1 MSKTNAT
8 PTPANQSASASN
20 DVPASAA
27 SSKPTINYAAA
38 AAAARPASSIR
49 TAAGPPNP
57 ISPNPLPSP
66 SSFASAVGSNPSPSN
81 PTPSSNNNK
90 PSPRPINVSPTTSR
104 PINGSSNAPAKTPVS
119 VSESRRT
126 SVGGI
131 KAHNVKPSSSSIAF
145 GSLAD
150 LPAKSDAA
158 AILSA
163 SPANPPTLSERKGPP
178 VFGSVPTDSRK
189 TVDKPSTTSAAT
201 VAPSAS
207 VPASK
212 PSVTDTAVE
221 PPPKS
226 EKKKINFQSFFTPS
240 VTDTAVEPPPKS
252 EKKKINFQSFFQTGG
267 ETAPQSNPPPP
278 PPSNGSSQSPSM
290 SYRPDPT
297 QNRRNNTFDS
307 SNQPHLPPVSP
318 RPSNLGIPNGVN
330 SGSFHSPL
338 SGASRAFTPGQG
350 QSPMS
355 QPPSQP
361 PHQYGPN
368 PTHWQNGPSP
378 NSPHHMPGAP
388 PHPNMPN
395 YPHPNGA
402 MAPPHS
408 HNQSQ
413 FLQKPPTFQHRNGP
427 GNQSTPSGS
436 MYPSNGR
443 SNMPH
448 QQRGPMQAPPSP
460 RLPSSG
466 AAPSNTQNAPY
477 QHPPNGQG
485 GMNTPYWQQ
494 SYPPS
499 GPGPGYPP
507 YAYNHNGMP
516 IYPQGTFAPPSH
528 GQHSSPQVTHPPGP
542 PSSQPVPP
550 INVSPLPAHPPRTT
564 PNLAVPTSPAPA
576 TTTFT
581 APLPQVPAFTPVSA
595 THSRG
600 PSLSYNAN
608 PFNPSPSAVSPDFK
622 PRTPNAAA
630 PPFQPRKSA
639 AIQIKKPITPTGV
652 SHDGTPNQDDGS
664 VASTPNTASLTTT
677 TSTNPVVD
685 SSVEPKSV
693 EKPAE
698 TKVDR
703 TTSVKK
709 EETSADANKA
719 SATADA
725 DADKKEQELAAKK
738 AADEKKRIE
747 ADQKAAAELAEK
759 RKAEEQK
766 RLERE
771 AKEKADRV
779 AKEQAEK
786 DAKAKSDQSEKE
798 SKEKQAK
805 VKDAEVV
812 KAAPETQ
819 PTSQTKA
826 NTTTMPSKPTEP
838 ASSTA
843 TTSTLPGSTPS
854 SGLPSKPINGVSV
867 PASISSKSRPTPIDV
882 NAVPSQKVNAAGETM
897 SPLPSALSSA
907 RKIEDLAQVSYPE
920 NIKSPHP
927 DLNAEAAPG
936 KFRYDR
942 AFLLQFMEV
951 CKGKPTQL
959 PDLDSIG
966 MVDSQSGSMNPM
978 SRTQS
983 MGGQRRNT
991 GQMTPG
997 GRGPSGSLTPSGGS
1011 MSSMMG
1017 PGGMPN
1023 RAGPG
1028 GAGMPMFPTGTNR
1041 TSEERF
1047 SQSNRAILGAMP
1059 IGSGLLLP
1067 GRPTGQMSRTPSANA
1082 LPGMMTNG
1090 ARDGNRRSGRGTRRD
1105 GSSTM
1110 STNAPAGN
1118 MNRGMQMQQMFPTE
1132 VVQPLQSSA
1141 NSWATARSNHLEED
1155 SPEMVN
1161 RKVRALL
1168 NKLTLDKFESISDQV
1183 IEWANKSEKENDGR
1197 ILRQV
1202 IALIFEKATDEAH
1215 WSEMYAKLCRKLMEK
1230 LSPEVKDENVLD
1242 TAGNKVHGGQLFRK
1256 YLLNRC
1262 QEDYERGWS
1271 KRDELAAAAAGKA
1284 ADDAVKQAAN
1294 EKSRAEAEAVGK
1306 ETVKEAEILSDEY
1319 YAAQKAKRQGLG
1331 LVRFIGELF
1340 KLNMLTERIMHECVK
1355 KLLSNIEDPEEE
1367 DIESLC
1373 RLMMTVGKMLDHEKA
1388 NSHMNVYFTRM
1399 VTMAQSNNLSS
1410 RAKFM
1415 IQDVIDTR
1423 NNHWVGR
1430 NVAAGPKLISQIHE
1444 EAAQAAA
1451 EQSRQAQAK
1460 QNMSK
1465 MGDLSRGGSRGGR
1478 SREQFGNTPS
1488 ADGWSSVGNA
1498 APPPRPSKA
1507 GDLTHFGKL
1516 RDTSS
1521 SGRMTFGPS
1530 NVFANKGKVK
1540 DGKSNAERDPT
1551 VAVASNPFA
1560 LLGADTGE
1568 TTNTGSGLVKKP
1580 SVPEMTPASRP
1591 RLNLAP
1597 RTLPLPGKPEEG
1609 ESSTKAKSPEE
1620 ESTSTKQEAE
1630 ADIDDSTAKRLV
1642 KTRIDEFF
1650 NVKSIEEGVASFE
1663 GLPRCRYFELI
1674 RGLIEKSMDMK
1685 LIQIKLTCDLFKKLI
1700 EQKGLEKSIFV
1711 KAFEPVIE
1719 FLDDTVV
1726 DAPSAYEYCGRLL
1739 NSVGFE
1745 ENEIKEMGEK
1755 IESSEIENAKKR
1767 LLDGYHLAKK
1777 EI

>member
-90 PSPRPINVSPTTSR
+90 PSSRPIDVSPTTSR
-104 PINGSSNAPAKTPVS
+104 PINGSSNATAKTPVS

-126 SVGGI
+126 SVAGI

-189 TVDKPSTTSAAT
+189 TVDKPSTTSAVT
-201 VAPSAS
+201 VPPSAS

-212 PSVTDTAVE
+212 PSVTNTVVE
-221 PPPKS
+221 P
-226 EKKKINFQSFFTPS
+226 
-240 VTDTAVEPPPKS
+240 AAKS

-267 ETAPQSNPPPP
+267 ETAPQPAPPP

-307 SNQPHLPPVSP
+307 TNQPHLPPASP
-318 RPSNLGIPNGVN
+318 RPTNLGMPNGAN

-338 SGASRAFTPGQG
+338 SGASRAFTPSQG
-350 QSPMS
+350 QPPMS

-368 PTHWQNGPSP
+368 PPHWQNGPSP
-378 NSPHHMPGAP
+378 NSPHHMTGAP

-427 GNQSTPSGS
+427 GNQSAPSGS

-460 RLPSSG
+460 RSATSG
-466 AAPSNTQNAPY
+466 APPSNTPNAPY
-477 QHPPNGQG
+477 PHPPNSQG
-485 GMNTPYWQQ
+485 GMNGPYWQQ
-494 SYPPS
+494 GPYPPS

-516 IYPQGTFAPPSH
+516 IYPQPGSFAPPAH
-528 GQHSSPQVTHPPGP
+528 AQHASPQVTHPPGP

-550 INVSPLPAHPPRTT
+550 INVSPLPAHPPRTHGAT

-581 APLPQVPAFTPVSA
+581 APLPQAPAFTPVSA
-595 THSRG
+595 AHSRG

-639 AIQIKKPITPTGV
+639 AIQIKKPITPTGL

-664 VASTPNTASLTTT
+664 VTSTPNTASLAPTTLA
-677 TSTNPVVD
+677 NPPAASD
-685 SSVEPKSV
+685 SPVEPKPV
-693 EKPAE
+693 EKSTE
-698 TKVDR
+698 TKVDQ
-703 TTSVKK
+703 TTSIKTEKV
-709 EETSADANKA
+709 SADAGKV
-719 SATADA
+719 SAAA
-725 DADKKEQELAAKK
+725 EADKKEQELAAKK
-738 AADEKKRIE
+738 AADLATEKKRVE
-747 ADQKAAAELAEK
+747 AEQKAAAELEEQ
-759 RKAEEQK
+759 RKVEEQK

-771 AKEKADRV
+771 AKEKADRE

-798 SKEKQAK
+798 LMEKQAK
-805 VKDAEVV
+805 AKDAKDAEVV
-812 KAAPETQ
+812 KAAAEAQ
-819 PTSQTKA
+819 SASQTKPDSLS
-826 NTTTMPSKPTEP
+826 TSSKPTEP
-838 ASSTA
+838 SSSTA
-843 TTSTLPGSTPS
+843 TTSTLPGPTAS
-854 SGLPSKPINGVSV
+854 SGLPSKPVNGVSL
-867 PASISSKSRPTPIDV
+867 PASTGNKTRPTPIDV
-882 NAVPSQKVNAAGETM
+882 NAVPSQKVNATGETM

-907 RKIEDLAQVSYPE
+907 RKIEDLGQVSYPE

-1017 PGGMPN
+1017 PGGIPN

-1028 GAGMPMFPTGTNR
+1028 GAGMPMFATGTNR

-1047 SQSNRAILGAMP
+1047 SQSNRAILGAIP
-1059 IGSGLLLP
+1059 IGGIGGGLLLP

-1082 LPGMMTNG
+1082 LPGIMTNG

-1105 GSSTM
+1105 GGPPM
-1110 STNAPAGN
+1110 STNAPSSN
-1118 MNRGMQMQQMFPTE
+1118 MNRGMQMQSMYPTE

-1141 NSWATARSNHLEED
+1141 NSWATARSNQLEED

-1183 IEWANKSEKENDGR
+1183 IDWANKSEKENDGR

-1242 TAGNKVHGGQLFRK
+1242 TAGNKVHGGHLFRK

-1306 ETVKEAEILSDEY
+1306 ETTKEAEILSDEY

-1355 KLLSNIEDPEEE
+1355 KLLSNIENPEEE

-1399 VTMAQSNNLSS
+1399 TNMAQSKNLTS
-1410 RAKFM
+1410 RARFM

-1423 NNHWVGR
+1423 SNHWVGR

-1465 MGDLSRGGSRGGR
+1465 MNDLSRGGSRGGR
-1478 SREQFGNTPS
+1478 SRDQFGNTTS
-1488 ADGWSSVGNA
+1488 ADGWSSVGNV

-1530 NVFANKGKVK
+1530 SVFANKGKGK
-1540 DGKSNAERDPT
+1540 DGKASTERDPT
-1551 VAVASNPFA
+1551 VAVALNPFA

-1568 TTNTGSGLVKKP
+1568 SSTNTGSGLVKKQ
-1580 SVPEMTPASRP
+1580 SVSEMAPTSRP

-1597 RTLPLPGKPEEG
+1597 RTLPLPGKSEE
-1609 ESSTKAKSPEE
+1609 EETSTTTSKGKTTEE
-1620 ESTSTKQEAE
+1620 ESKEE
-1630 ADIDDSTAKRLV
+1630 EEDIDDSTAKRLV

-1663 GLPRCRYFELI
+1663 GLPTKRYFELI
-1674 RGLIEKSMDMK
+1674 RGLIEKSMEMK
-1685 LIQIKLTCDLFKKLI
+1685 LVQVKLTCDLFKRLI
-1700 EQKGLEKSIFV
+1700 ELKGVKKSVFE

-1726 DAPSAYEYCGRLL
+1726 DAPSAYEFAGRLL
-1739 NSVGFE
+1739 SSIGFE
-1745 ENEIKEMGEK
+1745 ESEVKVMGEK
-1755 IESSEIENAKKR
+1755 IEAMDLEVAKKR
-1767 LLDGYHLAKK
+1767 LVDGFLLAKK
-1777 EI
+1777 EA

>member
-1 MSKTNAT
+1 
-8 PTPANQSASASN
+8 
-20 DVPASAA
+20 
-27 SSKPTINYAAA
+27 
-38 AAAARPASSIR
+38 
-49 TAAGPPNP
+49 
-57 ISPNPLPSP
+57 
-66 SSFASAVGSNPSPSN
+66 
-81 PTPSSNNNK
+81 
-90 PSPRPINVSPTTSR
+90 
-104 PINGSSNAPAKTPVS
+104 
-119 VSESRRT
+119 
-126 SVGGI
+126 
-131 KAHNVKPSSSSIAF
+131 
-145 GSLAD
+145 
-150 LPAKSDAA
+150 
-158 AILSA
+158 
-163 SPANPPTLSERKGPP
+163 
-178 VFGSVPTDSRK
+178 
-189 TVDKPSTTSAAT
+189 
-201 VAPSAS
+201 
-207 VPASK
+207 
-212 PSVTDTAVE
+212 
-221 PPPKS
+221 
-226 EKKKINFQSFFTPS
+226 
-240 VTDTAVEPPPKS
+240 
-252 EKKKINFQSFFQTGG
+252 
-267 ETAPQSNPPPP
+267 
-278 PPSNGSSQSPSM
+278 
-290 SYRPDPT
+290 
-297 QNRRNNTFDS
+297 
-307 SNQPHLPPVSP
+307 
-318 RPSNLGIPNGVN
+318 
-330 SGSFHSPL
+330 
-338 SGASRAFTPGQG
+338 
-350 QSPMS
+350 MS

-368 PTHWQNGPSP
+368 PPHWQNGPSP

-388 PHPNMPN
+388 PHPNMPH

-402 MAPPHS
+402 MAPPHN

-413 FLQKPPTFQHRNGP
+413 FLPKPPTFQHRNGP
-427 GNQSTPSGS
+427 GNQSAPSGS

-460 RLPSSG
+460 RLATSG
-466 AAPSNTQNAPY
+466 APPSNPQNAPY
-477 QHPPNGQG
+477 QHPPNNQG
-485 GMNTPYWQQ
+485 NMNGPYWQQ
-494 SYPPS
+494 GPYPPS
-499 GPGPGYPP
+499 GPGPGYP

-516 IYPQGTFAPPSH
+516 IYPQPGNFAPPSH

-550 INVSPLPAHPPRTT
+550 INVSPLPAHPPRAHGTT
-564 PNLAVPTSPAPA
+564 PSLTVPTSPAPA
-576 TTTFT
+576 TTTFA
-581 APLPQVPAFTPVSA
+581 APLPPASAFTPVSA
-595 THSRG
+595 SHSRG

-639 AIQIKKPITPTGV
+639 AIQIKKPITPTGL
-652 SHDGTPNQDDGS
+652 SHDGTTNQDDGS
-664 VASTPNTASLTTT
+664 VASTPNTASLAPTTLA
-677 TSTNPVVD
+677 NPPVD
-685 SSVEPKSV
+685 SSVEPKPV
-693 EKPAE
+693 EKSTE
-698 TKVDR
+698 TKVDQ
-703 TTSVKK
+703 TTKAK
-709 EETSADANKA
+709 TEEVLANVSKVSA
-719 SATADA
+719 SAE
-725 DADKKEQELAAKK
+725 ADKKEQELAAKK
-738 AADEKKRIE
+738 AADAAAEKKRIE
-747 ADQKAAAELAEK
+747 AEQKAAAEL
-759 RKAEEQK
+759 EEQRKVEEKK

-771 AKEKADRV
+771 AKEKADRE

-786 DAKAKSDQSEKE
+786 DAKARSDQTEKE
-798 SKEKQAK
+798 LMEKQSKAK
-805 VKDAEVV
+805 DAKDAKDAEVV
-812 KAAPETQ
+812 KPAAAAQ
-819 PTSQTKA
+819 PASQTKPDTLPTA
-826 NTTTMPSKPTEP
+826 SKPSEP

-843 TTSTLPGSTPS
+843 TATATTLPGSTS
-854 SGLPSKPINGVSV
+854 TSGLPSKPVNGVSL
-867 PASISSKSRPTPIDV
+867 PASTGNKTRPTPIDV
-882 NAVPSQKVNAAGETM
+882 NAVPSQKVNASGETM

-907 RKIEDLAQVSYPE
+907 RKIEDLGQVSYPE

-927 DLNAEAAPG
+927 ELNAEAAPG

-1028 GAGMPMFPTGTNR
+1028 GAGMPMFATGTNR

-1105 GSSTM
+1105 GGPAM
-1110 STNAPAGN
+1110 STNAPSSN
-1118 MNRGMQMQQMFPTE
+1118 MNRGMQMQQMFPSE

-1141 NSWATARSNHLEED
+1141 NSWATARTNQLEED

-1183 IEWANKSEKENDGR
+1183 IDWANKSEKENDGR

-1242 TAGNKVHGGQLFRK
+1242 TAGNKVHGGHLFRK

-1271 KRDELAAAAAGKA
+1271 RRDELAAAAAGKA

-1306 ETVKEAEILSDEY
+1306 ETTKEAEILSDEY

-1355 KLLSNIEDPEEE
+1355 KLLSNIENPEEE

-1399 VTMAQSNNLSS
+1399 TTMAQSKNLSS
-1410 RAKFM
+1410 RARFM

-1423 NNHWVGR
+1423 SNRWVGR

-1465 MGDLSRGGSRGGR
+1465 MNDLSRGGSRGGR
-1478 SREQFGNTPS
+1478 SRDQFGNAPG
-1488 ADGWSSVGNA
+1488 ADGWSSVGNV

-1521 SGRMTFGPS
+1521 SGRTTFGPS
-1530 NVFANKGKVK
+1530 SVFANKGKVK
-1540 DGKSNAERDPT
+1540 DGKASTERDPT
-1551 VAVASNPFA
+1551 VGVASNPFA

-1568 TTNTGSGLVKKP
+1568 SGTTNTGSGLVKKP
-1580 SVPEMTPASRP
+1580 SVPEMGAASSRP

-1597 RTLPLPGKPEEG
+1597 RTLPLPGKPEEE
-1609 ESSTKAKSPEE
+1609 ESSLNKSKPSEE
-1620 ESTSTKQEAE
+1620 EKEE
-1630 ADIDDSTAKRLV
+1630 VEIDDGTAKRLV

-1650 NVKSIEEGVASFE
+1650 NVKSIEEGVESIE
-1663 GLPRCRYFELI
+1663 GLPRGRYFELI
-1674 RGLIEKSMDMK
+1674 RGLIEKSMEMK
-1685 LIQIKLTCDLFKKLI
+1685 LVQVKLTCELFKKLI
-1700 EQKGLEKSIFV
+1700 ERKGIEKSVFE

-1726 DAPSAYEYCGRLL
+1726 DAPAAYEYCGRLL
-1739 NSVGFE
+1739 CSVGFDE
-1745 ENEIKEMGEK
+1745 VEVLRMAEK
-1755 IESSEIENAKKR
+1755 IEALDLELAKKR
-1767 LLDGYHLAKK
+1767 LLDGFLLAKK
-1777 EI
+1777 DG